1 MKRKQQ
7 VLQKKIK
14 SEPISRVRVQT
25 APKGNIYLGIS
36 LVLLLT
42 FILYRSGL
50 QNGFVN
56 WDDDKYI
63 IDNPLIRSLDLGALF
78 SGYVMG
84 NYHPLTMLVYAIEYQ
99 LFGTDPTGYHT
110 VNMLLHLLNTFLV
123 FLAIARLSRNN
134 GVGLV
139 AALFFGIHPMHVE
152 SVAWASELKDLLYT
166 AFFLCSWIFYMRY
179 LDAPEKKKYHYIAL
193 LFFLAALLS
202 KAMAVSLLP
211 VLFLTDYF
219 RGRKFNRPAIV
230 EKIPWFLLAIIFGI
244 VAVLAQKSLGATEST
259 VFLFW
264 QRIFFAAYAFVM
276 YLVKLV
282 FPLPLSSY
290 YPYPVK
296 VGESLPAFYYL
307 FPFLVLGLILYL
319 YFFQRASRKII
330 FGLVFFTL
338 TVFLVL
344 QLLPVG
350 DTIMADRYSY
360 IPSIGIFYLAGE
372 GFMHL
377 WKQGKKWMV
386 IGMATI
392 LVIFYSYQAVERIG
406 KWESSLT
413 LWNDVIDQYPS
424 VPAALYNRGLYYQ
437 NEGQDTSALSD
448 LNRAIA
454 ARPDYA
460 DAYNNRGTILLKLG
474 RPDEALQDL
483 SRAIQY
489 DSTKAQA
496 YFNRGYIYYSQKRFE
511 EALRDY
517 TRVIDLK
524 PDPRQLAIVHNL
536 RGLLFMAQ
544 SKYTEALEDFNK
556 AIEFN
561 PEFAEAINNRGSMY
575 VAQQKWSEAIRD
587 FSAAISI
594 KNNYAEA
601 YFNRG
606 LAAFNSGNRDAGCRD
621 WQQASQLGHQ
631 AAAQTFQLNC
641 NSSN

>member
-7 VLQKKIK
+7 VTQKKIK
-14 SEPISRVRVQT
+14 SEPISKVRVKP
-25 APKGNIYLGIS
+25 APAGNIYLGIG

-42 FILYRSGL
+42 FIVYRSSL

-63 IDNPLIRSLDLGALF
+63 IDNPLIRSLDIGALF

-84 NYHPLTMLVYAIEYQ
+84 NYHPLTMMVYAIEYQ
-99 LFGTDPTGYHT
+99 LFGIDPEGYHA
-110 VNMLLHLLNTFLV
+110 VNMFLHLLNTFLV
-123 FLAIARLSRNN
+123 FLAITRLSKND

-166 AFFLCSWIFYMRY
+166 AFFLGSWIFYMRY
-179 LDAPEKKKYHYIAL
+179 LDAPEKRKYHYIAL

-219 RGRKFNRPAIV
+219 RGRKINRPAIV
-230 EKIPWFLLAIIFGI
+230 EKISWLLLAIIFGI

-259 VFLFW
+259 VFPFW
-264 QRIFFAAYAFVM
+264 QRIFFAAYAFIM

-282 FPLPLSSY
+282 IPFPLSSY

-296 VGESLPAFYYL
+296 PGASLPPLYYL
-307 FPFLVLGLILYL
+307 FPFLVLGLAGYL
-319 YFFQRASRKII
+319 YYFHRSSRKII
-330 FGLVFFTL
+330 FGLAFFTA

-377 WKQGKKWMV
+377 WNQRKKWMAIV
-386 IGMATI
+386 IAAM
-392 LVIFYSYQAVERIG
+392 LVIFYSYQAVERIA

-413 LWNDVIDQYPS
+413 LWNDVIDQYPT

-437 NEGQDTSALSD
+437 NEGQDTSALAD

-454 ARPDYA
+454 VRPDYA
-460 DAYNNRGTILLKLG
+460 DAYNNRGTILLKSG

-483 SRAIQY
+483 SKAIQL

-517 TRVIDLK
+517 TRVIDLH

-536 RGLLFMAQ
+536 RGLLYMALL
-544 SKYTEALEDFNK
+544 KYPEALVDFNK

-561 PEFAEAINNRGSMY
+561 PEFAEAMNNRGSMY
-575 VAQQKWSEAIRD
+575 VAQQKWTEAIRD
-587 FSAAISI
+587 FTSAISL

-621 WQQASQLGHQ
+621 WQQAAQLGHQ
-631 AAAQTFQLNC
+631 AATQTLQLNC
-641 NSSN
+641 QTNH